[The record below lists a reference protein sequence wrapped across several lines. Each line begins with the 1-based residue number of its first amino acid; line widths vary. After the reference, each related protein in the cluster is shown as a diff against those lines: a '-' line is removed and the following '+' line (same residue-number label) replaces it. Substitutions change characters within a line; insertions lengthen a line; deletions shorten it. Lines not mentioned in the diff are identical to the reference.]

1 MEQTSGNAAKK
12 RRLYQGVVISDKM
25 EKTVVVTVEVT
36 YRHKQFGKTLRR
48 TKKYKVHDERKIA
61 QVGDVIEFFS
71 GRPVSKTKHM
81 HVNRV
86 VSGVAGA
93 K

>member
-1 MEQTSGNAAKK
+1 MEQSGNAIKKK
-12 RRLYQGVVISDKM
+12 RSYQGVVISDKM
-25 EKTVVVTVEVT
+25 EKTVVVSVETT
-36 YRHKQFGKTLRR
+36 YRHKQFGKILRR
-48 TKKYKVHDERKIA
+48 TKKYKVHDEREIA
-61 QVGDVIEFFS
+61 QIGDIVEFFS

-81 HVNRV
+81 YIGRV

>member
-1 MEQTSGNAAKK
+1 MEQSAAKK
-12 RRLYQGVVISDKM
+12 KRLYQGVVVSDKM
-25 EKTVVVTVEVT
+25 EKTVVVTVETT

-48 TKKYKVHDERKIA
+48 MKKYKVHDEQEIA
-61 QVGDVIEFFS
+61 QVGDVVEFFS

-81 HVNRV
+81 YISRV
-86 VSGVAGA
+86 VSGIAGA